1 MLQSNIIS
9 NLNKTLR
16 SNFASPLDGSGGGG
30 PVVNRYAQFNGTT
43 DYATIPSV
51 THTTAAGKS
60 IQHAMM

>member
-30 PVVNRYAQFNGTT
+30 GGPVVPGVDNYLRPASTDKYLRPDGTSLFKRP
-43 DYATIPSV
+43 A
-51 THTTAAGKS
+51 
-60 IQHAMM
+60 

>member
-30 PVVNRYAQFNGTT
+30 PVVPGVDNLLLESSDNLLLESG
-43 DYATIPSV
+43 DLLILE
-51 THTTAAGKS
+51 
-60 IQHAMM
+60 

>member
-30 PVVNRYAQFNGTT
+30 PVVPGTFNYLRPASTDKYLRPDGTSLFKRP
-43 DYATIPSV
+43 A
-51 THTTAAGKS
+51 
-60 IQHAMM
+60 